1 MIILQHNIPSHI
13 GPGPS
18 KRQEVLPRGRRREVS
33 SSHFLC
39 ARQRWYRHHRQD
51 DQGRLTNWPSSS
63 HVQISP
69 DPQIMSHKY
78 KYKTIFSP
86 IDHCNLASKYPRLH
100 KRMSYRYK
108 NTRQIQKGR
117 NIVSPIDRCHRT
129 SKYRRPSLSPQNNIS
144 PFLSAASLS
153 TTRRGPIPIWPS
165 SCKQST
171 WRWNNKFINI
181 ANNRF

>member
-39 ARQRWYRHHRQD
+39 ARQRWYRHHHRQD
-51 DQGRLTNWPSSS
+51 DQRRLTNWPSSS

-69 DPQIMSHKY
+69 DPQIMSHTY

-117 NIVSPIDRCHRT
+117 NTVSPIDRCHRT

-144 PFLSAASLS
+144 PFLPAPSLS
-153 TTRRGPIPIWPS
+153 TAIQEEGQFPYDPVH
-165 SCKQST
+165 
-171 WRWNNKFINI
+171 
-181 ANNRF
+181 ANNLLEVAITIS